1 MNVSADFENIIKVLV
16 LGNSTVG
23 KSNFIFRFCQNDFQ
37 ESHISTVGID
47 CQSKIIQ
54 LHDKTSVKINV
65 FDTAGQE
72 RFMCINRNLFTR
84 VQGILLLYDISQL
97 RTFEKL
103 KDWIETIKENC
114 ADIPI
119 ILVGNKVDL
128 EDNRAV
134 SYDEGK
140 KIADEN
146 EFMFIETSAKTNI
159 NVEKAFMELAEK
171 ILRDYKTKIDDTVD
185 LGDKTKRKK
194 INCC

>member
-128 EDNRAV
+128 EDNRAI

-146 EFMFIETSAKTNI
+146 EFMFIETSAKTNF
-159 NVEKAFMELAEK
+159 NVDKAFMELAEK
-171 ILRDYKTKIDDTVD
+171 ILRDYKMKINDTVD
-185 LGDKTKRKK
+185 LGGETKRKK
-194 INCC
+194 IGCC

>member
-159 NVEKAFMELAEK
+159 NVDKAFMELAEK

-194 INCC
+194 IGCC